1 MTLLIGLNSVVVLS
15 ISDVRGQGLFFGLLR
30 LRFKYSGHVIIF
42 LWLCGLQNTDHV
54 IPFWLFAP
62 GRRYVPG
69 KALSEEIRKGIVD
82 KIVQNG
88 GDHMSVSFGGSYSD
102 VARKFNVSRQSAK
115 NVWKK
120 NLLTAE
126 KLVL

>member
-1 MTLLIGLNSVVVLS
+1 MLKSKT
-15 ISDVRGQGLFFGLLR
+15 
-30 LRFKYSGHVIIF
+30 
-42 LWLCGLQNTDHV
+42 
-54 IPFWLFAP
+54 

-69 KALSEEIRKGIVD
+69 KAFSVEIRRGIVD
-82 KIVQNG
+82 TIVQNG
-88 GDHMSVSFGGSYSD
+88 GDHISVSFGGSYSD